1 MRIWTRSQSWLAS
14 HRPQPLAVLE
24 LRAGAAG
31 QRLVEAA
38 AVADLA
44 DDHAVLVPDAQR
56 ALAAAVADAV
66 GRDLVGREH
75 EVAGALLADAGL
87 ARVLGDERADA
98 AERLPRDRVLGRLAG
113 RVGERRGELR
123 RRAVGAA
130 VARALGGAD
139 PRVRALGLL
148 DHVAVEVRGVVGA
161 DEVEAVGVGE
171 GVVEQ
176 RLVALALDELGGAA
190 AGPDRLADAAQRAGA
205 AADEVAP
212 RRDDAGRV
220 VADVA
225 HVDELDALGGG
236 AEALAQRPQL
246 RRLEGDHHRL
256 AGGDALL
263 DERGDTV
270 QERLGAGIEHGFVAE
285 HEVQPN
291 PSARY
296 DKLPQ
301 CGGSGWPCSCWRR
314 ASPLRPPGP
323 PIPAAGGSPAPPR
336 CRSSITRASPSIPRA
351 TSTSTASS
359 SGSTGRIR
367 RSPRPRAT
375 PT

>member
-1 MRIWTRSQSWLAS
+1 MPSSCQTRSVPSPPPWRMLLVATSW
-14 HRPQPLAVLE
+14 
-24 LRAGAAG
+24 
-31 QRLVEAA
+31 
-38 AVADLA
+38 
-44 DDHAVLVPDAQR
+44 
-56 ALAAAVADAV
+56 V
-66 GRDLVGREH
+66 GEH

-130 VARALGGAD
+130 VAHALGGAD

-190 AGPDRLADAAQRAGA
+190 AGPDRLADAAQRARA
-205 AADEVAP
+205 ADDEVAP

-236 AEALAQRPQL
+236 AEALLERPQL
-246 RRLEGDHHRL
+246 RRLERDHHRL

-263 DERGDTV
+263 DERGDAV

-285 HEVQPN
+285 RRGPRPN

-296 DKLPQ
+296 DKLLAMRRIGVALLVLATCVAAAPARAADP
-301 CGGSGWPCSCWRR
+301 GRWRVTGTTTL
-314 ASPLRPPGP
+314 PLLYYQGVTVD
-323 PIPAAGGSPAPPR
+323 PARNFYFDGIFVGLYRTDSA
-336 CRSSITRASPSIPRA
+336 
-351 TSTSTASS
+351 
-359 SGSTGRIR
+359 

>member
-1 MRIWTRSQSWLAS
+1 MPPSVS
-14 HRPQPLAVLE
+14 HVIACS
-24 LRAGAAG
+24 AGW
-31 QRLVEAA
+31 
-38 AVADLA
+38 
-44 DDHAVLVPDAQR
+44 P
-56 ALAAAVADAV
+56 
-66 GRDLVGREH
+66 
-75 EVAGALLADAGL
+75 GA
-87 ARVLGDERADA
+87 
-98 AERLPRDRVLGRLAG
+98 
-113 RVGERRGELR
+113 VGERRGELR

-171 GVVEQ
+171 GGVEQ

-263 DERGDTV
+263 DERGDAV

-285 HEVQPN
+285 HEVH
-291 PSARY
+291 A
-296 DKLPQ
+296 
-301 CGGSGWPCSCWRR
+301 
-314 ASPLRPPGP
+314 
-323 PIPAAGGSPAPPR
+323 
-336 CRSSITRASPSIPRA
+336 
-351 TSTSTASS
+351 
-359 SGSTGRIR
+359 
-367 RSPRPRAT
+367 
-375 PT
+375 